1 MTKSEPAHQDHL
13 DDCFD
18 QLLKLLSELPTDSAM
33 KELTGKTKGTR
44 AIRQV
49 IETMAIKKKEL
60 ITVIAHMRIREKML
74 MANAEADR
82 TIQAFLE
89 VNPNYDIQ
97 AVPK

>member
-1 MTKSEPAHQDHL
+1 M
-13 DDCFD
+13 
-18 QLLKLLSELPTDSAM
+18 
-33 KELTGKTKGTR
+33 
-44 AIRQV
+44 
-49 IETMAIKKKEL
+49 IKKKEL

-82 TIQAFLE
+82 AIQAFLE